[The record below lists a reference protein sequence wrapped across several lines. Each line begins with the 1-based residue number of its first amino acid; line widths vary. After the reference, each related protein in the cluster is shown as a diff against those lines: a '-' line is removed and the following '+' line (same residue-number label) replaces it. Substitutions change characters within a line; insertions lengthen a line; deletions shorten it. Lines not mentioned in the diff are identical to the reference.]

1 MEEITTTVTD
11 ENTTQ
16 QETHEDTTAET
27 TDPGTPPEE
36 ATATAEGSEQNQ
48 QTANEPPEFSLPIT
62 YNHENRNLTRE
73 EAVKYAQI
81 GLNFEEGG
89 IKADIVKPI
98 LRKLDYLAAQ
108 SDTTVE
114 ALVEDMMTAAE
125 SRYREELIEKFGEDE
140 TVIEDL
146 MRVYHEKQKAKYD
159 KVLADR
165 KTAEETQANDTR
177 VKLETRLADEFIS
190 LKKEFPELT
199 EFTAL
204 PDEVKLSAAGGKSL
218 AEAYLRYLHRE
229 GVKIAENKAAAQ
241 KAAQSTAGSLNTNQ
255 SDHENSVVDAFM
267 RGFNS

>member
-16 QETHEDTTAET
+16 QETHDDTTAET
-27 TDPGTPPEE
+27 TGSGTPPEE
-36 ATATAEGSEQNQ
+36 VTATAEGSEQNE

-89 IKADIVKPI
+89 IKAEIVKPL

-114 ALVEDMMTAAE
+114 ALVEEMLNSGE
-125 SRYREELIEKFGEDE
+125 QRYREELIDKYGEDE

-165 KTAEETQANDTR
+165 KAAEETQANDTR

-218 AEAYLRYLHRE
+218 AEAYFRYLHTE
-229 GVKIAENKAAAQ
+229 NAKIKANNISAQNAAE
-241 KAAQSTAGSLNTNQ
+241 STAGSLNTNE
-255 SDHENSVVDAFM
+255 SDHENTVVDAFM
-267 RGFNS
+267 SGFNS

>member
-1 MEEITTTVTD
+1 MEEL
-11 ENTTQ
+11 TTQ
-16 QETHEDTTAET
+16 VSAEDTTPTET
-27 TDPGTPPEE
+27 HDDSVTPNEELGTPPDENNNNV
-36 ATATAEGSEQNQ
+36 TASDDVP
-48 QTANEPPEFSLPIT
+48 TANNEPEFSLPIT

-89 IKADIVKPI
+89 IKAEIVKPV

-114 ALVEDMMTAAE
+114 ALVEGMLSAAE
-125 SRYREELIEKFGEDE
+125 NSYREELVNKFGDDE

-146 MRVYHEKQKAKYD
+146 MRVYHERQQAKYD

-165 KTAEETQANDTR
+165 KTADETSKNNMR
-177 VKLETRLADEFIS
+177 VKLETRLADEFTA
-190 LKKEFPELT
+190 LKKEFPSLT

-204 PDEVKLSAAGGKSL
+204 PDDVKRSAAAGKSL
-218 AEAYLRYLHRE
+218 AEAYLRYLYTE
-229 GVKIAENKAAAQ
+229 NAKITANNNATQ
-241 KAAQSTAGSLNTNQ
+241 KAAVSTAGSLSTNQ
-255 SDHENSVVDAFM
+255 SEHETAVVDAFM